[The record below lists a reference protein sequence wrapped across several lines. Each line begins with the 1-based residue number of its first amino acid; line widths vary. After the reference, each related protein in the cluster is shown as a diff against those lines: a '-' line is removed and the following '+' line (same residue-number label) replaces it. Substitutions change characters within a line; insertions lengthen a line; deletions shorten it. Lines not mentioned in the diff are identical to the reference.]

1 MGRIITVASQKGGV
15 GKTTTTLNLGYCLS
29 RYGSRVMIIDGD
41 PQGGMAIASNLI
53 KQTDKGLINLLKNE
67 TKTED
72 IIIGTRDKTM
82 SVVGLGSLTPAD
94 IILLE
99 SEARTGTFGMLLKSI
114 TSGYDY
120 IIIDA
125 PAGVGVLPA
134 SLLSIS
140 DSVILTVNCRA
151 ISLKTIPLFLKL
163 IKTIKEEH
171 NQQLAFE
178 GVLVTMF
185 AQRIETEKQI
195 LGEIR
200 KRFPADAFFKTM
212 IPYNELFERASLNS
226 VPVAMMPQGIQ
237 AARPYFELALEIKDK
252 ELHGKEGAND
262 ENIVGLF

>member
-15 GKTTTTLNLGYCLS
+15 GKTTTALNLGYCLS
-29 RYGSRVMIIDGD
+29 RYGSRVMLIDGD

-53 KQTDKGLINLLKNE
+53 KQTDKGLIDLVKDNARA
-67 TKTED
+67 ED
-72 IIIGTRDKTM
+72 IVIGTRDKTM
-82 SVVGLGSLTPAD
+82 SVAGLGTLSPAD
-94 IILLE
+94 VILLE
-99 SEARTGTFGMLLKSI
+99 TEARNGTFGMLVKTL

-120 IIIDA
+120 VIIDA

-140 DSVILTVNCRA
+140 DSVMLAVNCRA

-163 IKTIKEEH
+163 FKTIREEH
-171 NQQLAFE
+171 NRQLLFE

-185 AQRIETEKQI
+185 DQRSEIEKQI

-212 IPYNELFERASLNS
+212 VPHNDLYERASLNS
-226 VPVAMMPQGIQ
+226 VPVAMMPQGVH

-252 ELHGKEGAND
+252 ELQGKEGVSD